1 MENCWFNMKKK
12 QIPLA
17 ELWPLM
23 KEQIDCG
30 KTVVFSPKGTSMLP
44 LIRQD
49 IDKVVLKKAP
59 GQLKKYDLPLYLREN
74 GQFVLHRVV
83 GIDKNGY
90 VMCGD
95 NQFVRE
101 YGIKNEQIL
110 ALACGFYRENEYI
123 SFDNKKY
130 IRYSKKQ
137 VLKKR
142 LYAFYIHLRSIASKI
157 KHKITDKEK

>member
-1 MENCWFNMKKK
+1 MENK

-23 KEQIDCG
+23 KEQIDSG

-44 LIRQD
+44 LIRQNV
-49 IDKVVLKKAP
+49 DKVVLAKAP
-59 GQLKKYDLPLYLREN
+59 KSLKKYDLPLYLREN

-90 VMCGD
+90 IMCGD
-95 NQFVRE
+95 NQFERE
-101 YGIKNEQIL
+101 YGIQNEQIL
-110 ALACGFYRENEYI
+110 AIACGIYRESDYI
-123 SFDNKKY
+123 SFDDKKY
-130 IRYSKKQ
+130 VNYCKKQ

-142 LYAFYIHLRSIASKI
+142 IYGMYKKSRRFAGKI
-157 KHKITDKEK
+157 KQKITNKKSN

>member
-1 MENCWFNMKKK
+1 MEKK

-23 KEQIDCG
+23 KEQIELG

-44 LIRQD
+44 LIRQNV
-49 IDKVVLKKAP
+49 DKVVLKKAP
-59 GQLKKYDLPLYLREN
+59 NKLKKYDLPLYLRKN

-83 GIDKNGY
+83 GIEKSGY

-95 NQFVRE
+95 NQFERE
-101 YGIKNEQIL
+101 HGIKNEQIL
-110 ALACGFYRENEYI
+110 ALACGVYRENEYL
-123 SFDNKKY
+123 SFDDKKY
-130 IRYSKKQ
+130 VNYCKNQ

-142 LYAFYIHLRSIASKI
+142 FYGVYIRIVRFASKI